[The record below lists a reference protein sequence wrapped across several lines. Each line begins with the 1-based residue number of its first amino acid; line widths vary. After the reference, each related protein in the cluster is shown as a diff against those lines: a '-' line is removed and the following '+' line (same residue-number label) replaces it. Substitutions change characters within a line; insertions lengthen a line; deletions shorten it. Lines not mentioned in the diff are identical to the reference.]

1 MASLVEAII
10 FDGDPQTAAIP
21 DGLKT
26 VPLTAG
32 LTLLPLTDEAVEH
45 LGATDPNDEP
55 IKRAWMLKRAV
66 ATLAERLSADR
77 QVLYV
82 FWETWAGPGIQEAAG
97 WREGGLF
104 YGPIGTCDLEADRE
118 PGYQVASREDMAI
131 NSGLRA
137 MGVQAAPGV
146 DEFETVGLTRHRVTD
161 DWIDA

>member
-45 LGATDPNDEP
+45 LGATDSNDEP
-55 IKRAWMLKRAV
+55 IKPAWMLKRAI

-77 QVLYV
+77 QVLYI

-97 WREGGLF
+97 WREGRLF
-104 YGPIGTCDLEADRE
+104 YGPIGTCDLEAGRE

-146 DEFETVGLTRHRVTD
+146 DEFETVGLTRHRMTD